1 MVRPKLK
8 YGDWRPQELQG
19 LVKVSYMNPG
29 FVRGSCATPIDEAL
43 DTVYNSG
50 ESCLNVKYAG
60 QSYRNLLGFMDVWTH
75 IHDDGTSLETEP
87 GKRPNGKHNLFDN
100 TTMVSSWI
108 ETEYGDVAA
117 NFEAH
122 NRIIN
127 NVTIAMPHPGVYSAT
142 TDPINGILQPSDL
155 ENLGGY
161 SIRASVVSPSLNVM
175 CVNMSPSE
183 LAPLIYEWP
192 NARNEETDVPGQK
205 IGLDDWRTDIP
216 VAREGEWLN
225 RTVVDEIFQWG
236 PGYDRL
242 PPVFQLY
249 PIAHNM
255 VVNMSVINSTAIYI
269 LMKPNFPDLDDFT
282 LCELRS
288 WVTTK
293 CSTEFDLLGL
303 AGGEMRV
310 NCEDPGDENAYRRS
324 VEDVPPWMSPDW
336 RNVMDQWQLSMN
348 VNGGVTN
355 NNASNARILTQL
367 ILRRPALDPLLPS
380 VAEAIA
386 VYASSAL
393 VAGSIQSTFRHY
405 WGYAAMELDPGA
417 YEAFNASV
425 RQQEYASSH
434 EQAWQGVFYVV
445 LALVFAI
452 NVACLAYLL
461 LVSTREGGLVTDY
474 TEPQNLF
481 ALAVNSPPS
490 AALRGCCAGGV
501 SSAALV
507 APFRVGYAEGANHY
521 FFEEAGPGAGGRDD
535 RPSPAAGAGKKAD
548 GLDMTASDADLFG
561 NQCRGGRYGDS
572 YKRLSSSRS
581 ALWL

>member
-19 LVKVSYMNPG
+19 LVKASYMNPG
-29 FVRGSCATPIDEAL
+29 FVRASCATPIDEAL

-50 ESCLNVKYAG
+50 ESCLNVKYSG

-75 IHDDGTSLETEP
+75 IHDNGTSLETKLD
-87 GKRPNGKHNLFDN
+87 KRPNGKHNLFDN

-108 ETEYGDVAA
+108 ETEYGDIAA

-127 NVTIAMPHPGVYSAT
+127 NVTIAMPHPGVYSAA

-216 VAREGEWLN
+216 IAREGEWLN
-225 RTVVDEIFQWG
+225 RTVVDNIFQWG
-236 PGYDRL
+236 PDYDRL

-249 PIAHNM
+249 PIPHNM
-255 VVNMSVINSTAIYI
+255 IVNTSVINSTAIYI

-303 AGGEMRV
+303 AGGEMRA
-310 NCEDPGDENAYRRS
+310 NCEDPGDENAYQRS
-324 VEDVPPWMSPDW
+324 VEGVPPWMSPDW
-336 RNVMDQWQLSMN
+336 RNLVDQWQLSMN

-367 ILRRPALDPLLPS
+367 VLRRPALDPLLPS
-380 VAEAIA
+380 VAEALA

-405 WGYAAMELDPGA
+405 WGYAAMELDRGVH
-417 YEAFNASV
+417 EAFNASV
-425 RQQEYASSH
+425 RQQD
-434 EQAWQGVFYVV
+434 
-445 LALVFAI
+445 
-452 NVACLAYLL
+452 
-461 LVSTREGGLVTDY
+461 TREGGLVTDY

-490 AALRGCCAGGV
+490 TALGGCCAGGV

-521 FFEEAGPGAGGRDD
+521 FFEEAGPGAGGRDG
-535 RPSPAAGAGKKAD
+535 SPPAGAGKKAGGCD
-548 GLDMTASDADLFG
+548 RAASDAELFG
-561 NQCRGGRYGDS
+561 NRCRGGRRS
-572 YKRLSSSRS
+572 HTAALS
-581 ALWL
+581 

>member
-19 LVKVSYMNPG
+19 LVKASYMNPG
-29 FVRGSCATPIDEAL
+29 FVRASCATPIGEAL
-43 DTVYNSG
+43 DTVDNSG
-50 ESCLNVKYAG
+50 ESCLNVKYSG
-60 QSYRNLLGFMDVWTH
+60 QSYRNLLGFMEVWTH
-75 IHDDGTSLETEP
+75 IHDNGSSLETELD
-87 GKRPNGKHNLFDN
+87 KRPNGKHNLFDN

-127 NVTIAMPHPGVYSAT
+127 NVTIAMPHPGVYSAA

-155 ENLGGY
+155 ENVGGY

-183 LAPLIYEWP
+183 LAPLIY
-192 NARNEETDVPGQK
+192 
-205 IGLDDWRTDIP
+205 
-216 VAREGEWLN
+216 
-225 RTVVDEIFQWG
+225 
-236 PGYDRL
+236 
-242 PPVFQLY
+242 
-249 PIAHNM
+249 
-255 VVNMSVINSTAIYI
+255 
-269 LMKPNFPDLDDFT
+269 DDFT

-303 AGGEMRV
+303 AGGEMRA
-310 NCEDPGDENAYRRS
+310 NCEDPGDENVYRRS
-324 VEDVPPWMSPDW
+324 IEDVPPWISPDW
-336 RNVMDQWQLSMN
+336 RNLVDQWQLSMN
-348 VNGGVTN
+348 INGGVTN
-355 NNASNARILTQL
+355 SNASNARILTQL
-367 ILRRPALDPLLPS
+367 VLRRPALDPLLPS
-380 VAEAIA
+380 VAEALA

-405 WGYAAMELDPGA
+405 WGYTATELDPGA
-417 YEAFNASV
+417 YEVFNASV

-452 NVACLAYLL
+452 NIACLAYLL
-461 LVSTREGGLVTDY
+461 LVSTREGGFVTDY
-474 TEPQNLF
+474 TEPHNLF

-490 AALRGCCAGGV
+490 AALGGCCAGGV

-507 APFRVGYAEGANHY
+507 APFHVGYAEGANHY
-521 FFEEAGPGAGGRDD
+521 FFEEAGPGAGGRDG
-535 RPSPAAGAGKKAD
+535 SPPVGAGKKED
-548 GLDMTASDADLFG
+548 GRDRAASDAELFG
-561 NQCRGGRYGDS
+561 SRCRGRRYGDS

-581 ALWL
+581 AVWL